1 MQPYLSR
8 GLLLL
13 PMVLSMVW
21 SMLLPMPA
29 SAAAGDEFAACI
41 DRLQARA
48 LQEGVSESV
57 VREVLGRA
65 QRLDRVV
72 ALDRKQP
79 EFTATFAD
87 YFGRRVTEDR
97 VARGRAL
104 LDEHRALL
112 ADAER
117 RYGVPAHY
125 LVAFWGLE
133 TNFGSIFG
141 NIPVP
146 DSLATLA
153 CDPRRSDFF
162 SSELITAL
170 RIVDAGDIEP
180 GRMVG
185 SWAGAMG
192 HMQFLPSVFTRF
204 AVDADGDG
212 RRDVWGSLPDVFAS
226 AGHFLRELG
235 WDAGVRWGREVLL
248 PASFDYAGAG
258 PDERRPLAE
267 WAGFGVT
274 DAFGGPLPALE
285 LPASILVPAG
295 QDGPAFLVYE
305 NFDVIMRWNRSEFY
319 AIAVGHLADRIAGAA
334 PLQRQ
339 PDTDA
344 PRVTVDAVR
353 QLQADLALL
362 GYEAGE
368 PDGIPGPA
376 TRKALRR
383 FQADREL
390 VADGY
395 VDPAVVAAVR
405 AAVSAASPTG
415 SGEQGDPRIGN
426 E

>member
-1 MQPYLSR
+1 MLAVMRRLSLCR
-8 GLLLL
+8 PQRPALCRLVFGVAVFLL
-13 PMVLSMVW
+13 PVI
-21 SMLLPMPA
+21 
-29 SAAAGDEFAACI
+29 AAAAAASDDFAACI

-48 LQEGVSESV
+48 LEEGVSEPV
-57 VREVLGRA
+57 VRDVLGKAR
-65 QRLDRVV
+65 RLERVVELDR
-72 ALDRKQP
+72 RQP

-87 YFGRRVTEDR
+87 YLERRVTEAR

-104 LDEHRALL
+104 LEEHRVLL

-117 RYGVPAHY
+117 RFGVPRQY

-133 TNFGSIFG
+133 TNFGAVFG

-162 SSELITAL
+162 TAELITAL

-192 HMQFLPSVFTRF
+192 HMQFLPSVFARF
-204 AVDADGDG
+204 AIDGDG
-212 RRDVWGSLPDVFAS
+212 DGKRDVWGSLPDVFAS
-226 AGHFLRELG
+226 AGNFLRELG

-248 PASFDYAGAG
+248 ADSFDYATAG
-258 PDERRPLAE
+258 PDERRPLSQ
-267 WAGFGVT
+267 WPGFGVT
-274 DAFGGPLPALE
+274 DAFGKPLPALD

-295 QDGPAFLVYE
+295 HGGPAFLVYD
-305 NFDVIMRWNRSEFY
+305 NFDAIMRWNRSEFY
-319 AIAVGHLADRIAGAA
+319 ALAVGHFADRIAGAA
-334 PLQRQ
+334 PLQRRLSA
-339 PDTDA
+339 DSA
-344 PRVTVDAVR
+344 RVTVDEVR
-353 QLQADLALL
+353 QLQANLTSL

-395 VDPAVVAAVR
+395 VDPAVVVAVR
-405 AAVSAASPTG
+405 NATALARPS
-415 SGEQGDPRIGN
+415 QDPN
-426 E
+426 P